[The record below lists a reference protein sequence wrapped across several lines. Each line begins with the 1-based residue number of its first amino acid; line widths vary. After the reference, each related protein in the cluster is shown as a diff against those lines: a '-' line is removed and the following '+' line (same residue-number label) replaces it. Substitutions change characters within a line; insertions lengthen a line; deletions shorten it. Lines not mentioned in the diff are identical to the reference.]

1 MIRLR
6 EFGLVGTAQKIILP
20 QVKIQSSATSANDG
34 IHFNVWYAVIGSRLL
49 VLKTKLRKPYS
60 RKYPVKTQPCAR
72 EHPSTFVSSNR
83 KQKNKMK
90 TIKTVIAAAV
100 MLASSFVNAQD
111 SRPMHEIY
119 SMMVFN
125 FVKYVQWPTNDNSK
139 EFVIGVVGNT
149 EIYNTLSAWYSGKP
163 KGNKTYVIKKF
174 NSASEVTDCQ
184 VVFIDRSKSNEFDA
198 VNNKVKGK
206 GTLVVTDRNGLGS
219 KGSCI
224 NFKTVD
230 EKLKF
235 ELNQSAIEASNL
247 KVSSALSSMAIL
259 I

>member
-1 MIRLR
+1 MKTVKAVVA
-6 EFGLVGTAQKIILP
+6 GLVMM
-20 QVKIQSSATSANDG
+20 VSSAT
-34 IHFNVWYAVIGSRLL
+34 F
-49 VLKTKLRKPYS
+49 
-60 RKYPVKTQPCAR
+60 
-72 EHPSTFVSSNR
+72 
-83 KQKNKMK
+83 
-90 TIKTVIAAAV
+90 
-100 MLASSFVNAQD
+100 AQE
-111 SRPMHEIY
+111 RPMHEIY

-139 EFVIGVVGNT
+139 EFIIGVVGNN
-149 EIYNTLSAWYSGKP
+149 EIYNTLNTWYAGKA

-174 NSASEVTDCQ
+174 SNASEVTDCQ
-184 VVFIDRSKSNEFDA
+184 VVFIDRSKSGEFDA

-230 EKLKF
+230 EKLRF
-235 ELNQSAIEASNL
+235 ELNQQAIEASNL
-247 KVSSALSSMAIL
+247 KVAGALTSMAIL